1 MPIPLKNQA
10 ETPMPPIILFILKA
24 LEGRGAERMVTTLAS
39 AYADMGYR
47 THILCLEAT
56 QDMLLDA
63 RVQYHIVP
71 YDEVFSEQNLDP
83 ESTQAQA
90 YEAVAK
96 RIDTYVF
103 SQIGVPDLIL
113 ANIYKIN
120 WIMAYSQLPNIV
132 NVLHTALSKQFQN
145 QLLEA
150 PVQTINHLKMVYG
163 AHPCSCV
170 SKGACQDLIDIIG
183 DITKTT
189 TIYNPC
195 DVTGINTKAAAS
207 SHLEHFGLADK
218 EYIIHVASFDSMKG
232 HRDLL
237 QAYAKTE
244 RKLPLV
250 LVGKGRLEAEIE
262 QLAVQLNISD
272 SIKFLG
278 FQTNPYS
285 LIRSAALMVLT
296 SKFEGFGYVIVEAQ
310 TLGVPVISTDCPFGP
325 RELLPKENLIAVGDI
340 DGLALLIDQAID
352 NLTGYIVP
360 LNQQL
365 LPEHIAQQ
373 YLALGSVLDSEKM
386 RVYNL

>member
-83 ESTQAQA
+83 ESTRTQA
-90 YEAVAK
+90 YESVAK
-96 RIDTYVF
+96 RIDTYVL
-103 SQIGVPDLIL
+103 SQIGKPDLIL

-120 WIMAYSQLPNIV
+120 WIMTYSQLPNIV

-145 QLLEA
+145 QLLES

-170 SKGACQDLIDIIG
+170 SKGARQDLIALIG

-195 DVTGINTKAAAS
+195 DATDINTKAAAS
-207 SHLEHFGLADK
+207 NHFEHYGLADK
-218 EYIIHVASFDSMKG
+218 EYTIHVASFDDMKG

-250 LVGKGRLEAEIE
+250 LVGKGRLEAEIK

-278 FQTNPYS
+278 FQTNPYP

-310 TLGVPVISTDCPFGP
+310 ALGVPIISTDCPFGP
-325 RELLPKENLIAVGDI
+325 RELLPEQNLIAVGDI
-340 DGLALLIDQAID
+340 DGLAMLIDQAID
-352 NLTGYIVP
+352 NLTDYIVP

-365 LPEHIAQQ
+365 LPEHIARQ
-373 YLALGSVLDSEKM
+373 YLTFGSVLDSDKNEG
-386 RVYNL
+386 L

>member
-39 AYADMGYR
+39 TYADMGYR
-47 THILCLEAT
+47 PHILCLEAT

-71 YDEVFSEQNLDP
+71 YDEMFSEQNLDP

-90 YEAVAK
+90 YESVAK
-96 RIDTYVF
+96 RIDGYVR
-103 SQIGVPDLIL
+103 SQIGKPDLIL

-170 SKGACQDLIDIIG
+170 SKGARQDLIDLIG
-183 DITKTT
+183 NITKTT

-195 DVTGINTKAAAS
+195 DAADINTKAAAS
-207 SHLEHFGLADK
+207 SHLEHFGLVDK
-218 EYIIHVASFDSMKG
+218 EYIIHVASFDDMKG

-237 QAYAKTE
+237 QAYAKTV

-250 LVGKGRLEAEIE
+250 LVGKGRLEEEIK
-262 QLAVQLNISD
+262 QLATELGISD

-278 FQTNPYS
+278 FQTNPYP
-285 LIRSAALMVLT
+285 LIKSAALMVLT

-310 TLGVPVISTDCPFGP
+310 ALGVPVISTDCPFGP

-340 DGLALLIDQAID
+340 DGLATLIDQAID
-352 NLTGYIVP
+352 NLTDYIVP

-365 LPEHIAQQ
+365 LPEHIASQ
-373 YLALGSVLDSEKM
+373 YLAFGSVLDSDKNEG
-386 RVYNL
+386 L

>member
-10 ETPMPPIILFILKA
+10 ETLMPPTILFILKA
-24 LEGRGAERMVTTLAS
+24 LEGRGAERMVATLAS

-47 THILCLEAT
+47 TYILCLEAT

-90 YEAVAK
+90 YESVAK

-103 SQIGVPDLIL
+103 RQIGVPDLIL

-163 AHPCSCV
+163 AHLCSCV
-170 SKGACQDLIDIIG
+170 SKGARQDLIALIG

-195 DVTGINTKAAAS
+195 DAIAINTKAAVS
-207 SHLEHFGLADK
+207 SHLEHFGLVDK
-218 EYIIHVASFDSMKG
+218 DYIIHVASFDDMKG

-272 SIKFLG
+272 SIQFLG
-278 FQTNPYS
+278 FQTNPYP

-310 TLGVPVISTDCPFGP
+310 ALGVPVISTDCPFGP

-340 DGLALLIDQAID
+340 DGLALLIDQVID
-352 NLTGYIVP
+352 NLTDYIVP

-365 LPEHIAQQ
+365 LPKNIARQ
-373 YLALGSVLDSEKM
+373 YLAFGSVLDSGE
-386 RVYNL
+386 NEGL

>member
-1 MPIPLKNQA
+1 MPILLKNQA
-10 ETPMPPIILFILKA
+10 ETLMPPIILFILKA
-24 LEGRGAERMVTTLAS
+24 LEGRGAERMATTLAS

-47 THILCLEAT
+47 IHILCLEAT
-56 QDMLLDA
+56 QDMLLDI

-71 YDEVFSEQNLDP
+71 YDEVFPEQNLDP

-90 YEAVAK
+90 YKSVAK

-145 QLLEA
+145 QLLAA
-150 PVQTINHLKMVYG
+150 PIQTINHLKRVYG
-163 AHPCSCV
+163 AHLCSCV
-170 SKGACQDLIDIIG
+170 SKGAYQDLIDIIG

-207 SHLEHFGLADK
+207 SHLEHFGLVDK
-218 EYIIHVASFDSMKG
+218 EYVIHVASFDSMKG

-237 QAYAKTE
+237 QAYAKTA

-250 LVGKGRLEAEIE
+250 LVGKGRLEAEIK
-262 QLAVQLNISD
+262 QLAVQLNISN

-278 FQTNPYS
+278 FQTNPYP

-310 TLGVPVISTDCPFGP
+310 ALGVPVISTDCPFGP
-325 RELLPKENLIAVGDI
+325 RELLPEQNLIAVGDI
-340 DGLALLIDQAID
+340 DGLAILIDQAID
-352 NLTGYIVP
+352 NPTDYIVP

-365 LPEHIAQQ
+365 LPEHIARQ
-373 YLALGSVLDSEKM
+373 YLAFGSVLDSDKNEG
-386 RVYNL
+386 L

>member
-24 LEGRGAERMVTTLAS
+24 LEGRGAERMVATLAS

-90 YEAVAK
+90 YESVAK
-96 RIDTYVF
+96 RIDTYVL
-103 SQIGVPDLIL
+103 SQIGKPDLIL

-145 QLLEA
+145 QLLES
-150 PVQTINHLKMVYG
+150 PVQTINHLKLVYG

-170 SKGACQDLIDIIG
+170 SKGARQDLIALIG
-183 DITKTT
+183 NITKTT

-195 DVTGINTKAAAS
+195 DATGIKTKAAAS
-207 SHLEHFGLADK
+207 SHLEHFGLVDK
-218 EYIIHVASFDSMKG
+218 EYIIHVASFDDMKG

-272 SIKFLG
+272 CIKFLG
-278 FQTNPYS
+278 FQTNPYP

-310 TLGVPVISTDCPFGP
+310 ALGVPVISTDCPFGP
-325 RELLPKENLIAVGDI
+325 RELLPEQNLIAVSDI
-340 DGLALLIDQAID
+340 DGLAMLIDQAID
-352 NLTGYIVP
+352 NLTDYIVP

-365 LPEHIAQQ
+365 LPEHIARQ
-373 YLALGSVLDSEKM
+373 YLAFGSVLDSDKNED
-386 RVYNL
+386 L